1 MIAIDPERRL
11 FYEGS
16 AYYGHAIWPSP
27 VISLATVIKSPE
39 DWQRLPR
46 SDDLGAASLVF
57 REDFFDPVTRIRRGR
72 FYVGP
77 NQQPHE
83 WHVQQHP
90 AFVDEVAPKDNQGYL
105 RKFLYGFLPWSAFA
119 NPRGVQEG
127 SLIAIGVSDAYSLW
141 RLIDIERIST
151 REDLVTLRSRSTF
164 GIVPEIDE
172 SALPPTGREK
182 ILETISKAVDIAY
195 RGGPESVIDRCRDA
209 AQAALGAWMSQEFK
223 NEKWRIHDLGKQIEG
238 LKGQN
243 RAVLENSVNIL
254 ARLHARVKPNEQVKR
269 TTRIPTE
276 QDAECALSLLGM
288 TLRELGWVR

>member
-1 MIAIDPERRL
+1 MIAIDPDKRL

-27 VISLATVIKSPE
+27 VISLATVIKSPD

-77 NQQPHE
+77 NLQPQE

-90 AFVDEVAPKDNQGYL
+90 AFIDEVAPKDNQGYL

-119 NPRGVQEG
+119 NLKGIQDSGLV
-127 SLIAIGVSDAYSLW
+127 AIGVSDAFSLW

-172 SALPPTGREK
+172 SVLPATGREK
-182 ILETISKAVDIAY
+182 ILETISKVVDIAY

-209 AQAALGAWMSQEFK
+209 EQAALGAWMSQEYK
-223 NEKWRIHDLGKQIEG
+223 NEKWRTHDLGKQVEG

-243 RAVLENSVNIL
+243 RVVLENSANIL
-254 ARLHARVKPNEQVKR
+254 ARLHARVKPNEQIKR
-269 TTRIPTE
+269 EMRIPTE

-288 TLRELGWVR
+288 TLRELGWAR